1 MNVRPTGKQRRQALA
16 CVVLAV
22 VFFGASLAAVVGGRA
37 TRGGSIIALGGA
49 AVLLLCVLLVRT
61 VLDAGRRVLRRLP
74 GRRPATVPL
83 RPSGP
88 PIEQLAYDLRRLL
101 WRHDQLSRS
110 SDPAHVKWLKAVE
123 ATISSKAVKAARA
136 LDVAHQDPPPYSR
149 LGTDELRRLLRGLA
163 AAGLVLPAE
172 VGLLAGGR
180 Y

>member
-16 CVVLAV
+16 CLVLAV
-22 VFFGASLAAVVGGRA
+22 VLLGAGLAAVVGGPA
-37 TRGGSIIALGGA
+37 TRGGSIIALGA
-49 AVLLLCVLLVRT
+49 VAVLLLSVLLFRT
-61 VLDAGRRVLRRLP
+61 ALDAGRGVLRRLP
-74 GRRPATVPL
+74 GKRAAKIPL
-83 RPSGP
+83 RPTGP

-101 WRHDQLSRS
+101 WRHEQLSRS
-110 SDPAHVKWLKAVE
+110 SDPAHVKWLRAVE
-123 ATISSKAVKAARA
+123 STISSKAVKAARA
-136 LDVAHQDPPPYSR
+136 LDVPYQDPPAYGR